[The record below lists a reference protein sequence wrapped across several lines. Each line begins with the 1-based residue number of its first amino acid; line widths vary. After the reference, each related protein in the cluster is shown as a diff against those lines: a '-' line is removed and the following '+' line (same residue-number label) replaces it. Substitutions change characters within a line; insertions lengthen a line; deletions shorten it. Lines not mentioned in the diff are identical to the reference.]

1 MEDNL
6 LKTCLYDKHIALGAQ
21 MSPFGGFIMPIQ
33 YTNITDEHNA
43 VRHKAGMFDVSHM
56 GEIFVSGPDA
66 ERFVEHVFSNKVAG
80 MEPGKILYGMMLY
93 PNGTTVDDLLVYRE
107 FEPDH
112 YLLVV
117 NASNIAKDYDWLCA
131 QKEGFDVTVVN
142 ESDSWGQIAL
152 QGPEAEKY
160 AVETLGLTKAAGLAF
175 YTYYNESLPRHDEPL
190 SRHPEHSEGSRII
203 ISRTGYTGE
212 DGFEIYAPHD
222 VINTMWDTLLAAGVV
237 PCGLGCRDTLRFE
250 AGLPLYGHELSD
262 EITPLE
268 AGLGMFAKVK
278 DKDFIGRDALAAQ
291 KEAGLVRK
299 SVGIELQDK
308 AIPRAGYPVE
318 VDGVQVGV
326 VTTGYRSISTDRSVC
341 VAMVDKAY
349 TELGTQ
355 VEIRIRKKVFP
366 GIVTKRRFYE
376 TNYKK

>member
-1 MEDNL
+1 MEENL
-6 LKTCLYDKHIALGAQ
+6 LKTCLYDKHVALGAL

-33 YTNITDEHNA
+33 YTNITEEHNA
-43 VRHKAGMFDVSHM
+43 VRNAAGMFDVSHM

-66 ERFVEHVFSNKVAG
+66 EKFVNHIFTNNVTG
-80 MEPGKILYGMMLY
+80 IPDGKILYGMMLY
-93 PNGTTVDDLLVYRE
+93 PNGTVVDDLLVYKE
-107 FEPDH
+107 FEPCR

-117 NASNIAKDYDWLCA
+117 NASNIAKDYEWICA
-131 QKEGFDVTVVN
+131 QKEGYDVEVVN
-142 ESDSWGQIAL
+142 ASDSWGEIAL
-152 QGPEAEKY
+152 QGPAAEKF
-160 AVETLGLTKAAGLAF
+160 AVETLGLAPAADLGF
-175 YTYYNESLPRHDEPL
+175 YTYYEADWKGGRM
-190 SRHPEHSEGSRII
+190 IV
-203 ISRTGYTGE
+203 SRTGYTGE
-212 DGFEIYAPHD
+212 DGFEIYCSHEA
-222 VINTMWDTLLAAGVV
+222 VNEIWDILLAAGVT

-268 AGLGMFAKVK
+268 AGLGMFAKIK

-291 KEAGLVRK
+291 KEAGLTRK
-299 SVGIELQDK
+299 IVGIELQDK

-318 VDGVQVGV
+318 VNGEQVGV

-349 TELGTQ
+349 TELGTA

-366 GIVTKRRFYE
+366 GIVTKKRFYE

>member
-1 MEDNL
+1 MEENL
-6 LKTCLYDKHIALGAQ
+6 LKTCLYDKHVTLGAL

-33 YTNITDEHNA
+33 YSSITEEHNA

-66 ERFVEHVFSNKVAG
+66 EKFVNHIFTNNVTGIAD
-80 MEPGKILYGMMLY
+80 GKILYGMMLY
-93 PNGTTVDDLLVYRE
+93 PNGTVVDDLLVYKE
-107 FEPDH
+107 FEPCR

-117 NASNIAKDYDWLCA
+117 NASNIAKDYEWICA
-131 QKEGFDVTVVN
+131 QKDGFDVEVVN
-142 ESDSWGQIAL
+142 ASDSWGEIAL
-152 QGPEAEKY
+152 QGPEAEKF
-160 AVETLGLTKAAGLAF
+160 AVETLGLAPVADLGF
-175 YTYYNESLPRHDEPL
+175 YTYYETVWNGQRMVV
-190 SRHPEHSEGSRII
+190 
-203 ISRTGYTGE
+203 SRTGYTGE
-212 DGFEIYAPHD
+212 DGFEIYCSHEA
-222 VINTMWDTLLAAGVV
+222 INEIWDKLFDAGVL

-268 AGLGMFAKVK
+268 AGLGMFAKIK
-278 DKDFIGRDALAAQ
+278 EKDFIGRDALVAQ
-291 KEAGLVRK
+291 KEAGWTRK
-299 SVGIELQDK
+299 IVGIELQDK

-318 VDGVQVGV
+318 VDGVQVGE

-341 VAMVDKAY
+341 VAMVDKEY
-349 TELGTQ
+349 TELGTA

-366 GIVTKRRFYE
+366 GIVTRKRFYE

>member
-1 MEDNL
+1 MEENL
-6 LKTCLYDKHIALGAQ
+6 LKTCLYDKHVALGAL

-43 VRHKAGMFDVSHM
+43 VRQRAGMFDVSHM
-56 GEIFVSGPDA
+56 GEIYVSGPDA
-66 ERFVEHVFSNKVAG
+66 EKFVNHVFSNDITG
-80 MEPGKILYGMMLY
+80 MEDGKILYGMMLY
-93 PNGTTVDDLLVYRE
+93 PEGTTVDDLLVYKE
-107 FEPDH
+107 FQPDH
-112 YLLVV
+112 FLLVV
-117 NASNIAKDYDWLCA
+117 NASNIAKDYEWICA
-131 QKEGFDVTVVN
+131 QKEGFDVEVVN
-142 ESDSWGQIAL
+142 ASDSWGEIAL
-152 QGPEAEKY
+152 QGPDAEKF
-160 AVETLGLTKAAGLAF
+160 AVETLGLAPAAELGF
-175 YTYYNESLPRHDEPL
+175 YTYYEAEWKGERMVV
-190 SRHPEHSEGSRII
+190 
-203 ISRTGYTGE
+203 SRTGYTGE
-212 DGFEIYAPHD
+212 DGFEIYCSHKA
-222 VINTMWDTLLAAGVV
+222 VNEIWDMLLEAGVA

-278 DKDFIGRDALAAQ
+278 EKDFIGRDALVAQ
-291 KEAGLVRK
+291 KEAGLTRK
-299 SVGIELQDK
+299 IVGIELQDK

-318 VDGVQVGV
+318 VNGEQVGE

-349 TELGTQ
+349 TELGTE

-366 GIVTKRRFYE
+366 GIVTKKRFYE

>member
-6 LKTCLYDKHIALGAQ
+6 LKTCLYDKHVALGAL
-21 MSPFGGFIMPIQ
+21 MSPFGGFMMPIQ
-33 YTNITDEHNA
+33 YTSITDEHNA
-43 VRHKAGMFDVSHM
+43 VRNHAGMFDVSHM

-66 ERFVEHVFSNKVAG
+66 EKFVNHIFTNNVAG
-80 MEPGKILYGMMLY
+80 IPYGKILYGMMLY
-93 PNGTTVDDLLVYRE
+93 PNGTVVDDLLVYKE
-107 FEPDH
+107 FEPDR

-117 NASNIAKDYDWLCA
+117 NASNIAKDYEWICS
-131 QKEGFDVTVVN
+131 QKEGFDVEVFN
-142 ESDSWGQIAL
+142 ASDHWGEIAL
-152 QGPEAEKY
+152 QGPQAEKF
-160 AVETLGLTKAAGLAF
+160 AVEALGLKPAADLGF
-175 YTYYNESLPRHDEPL
+175 YTYYEAERPASDPSLPPYRM
-190 SRHPEHSEGSRII
+190 IV
-203 ISRTGYTGE
+203 SRTGYTGE
-212 DGFEIYAPHD
+212 DGFEIYCSHEA
-222 VINTMWDTLLAAGVV
+222 INEIWDILLAAGVS
-237 PCGLGCRDTLRFE
+237 PCGLGCRDILRFE

-268 AGLGMFAKVK
+268 AGLGMFAKIK
-278 DKDFIGRDALAAQ
+278 EKDFIGRDALAAQ
-291 KEAGLVRK
+291 KEAGLTRK
-299 SVGIELQDK
+299 IVGIELQDK

-318 VDGVQVGV
+318 ADGVQVGV

-366 GIVTKRRFYE
+366 GIVTKKRFYE

>member
-1 MEDNL
+1 MEENL
-6 LKTCLYDKHIALGAQ
+6 LKTCLYDKHLALGAL

-33 YTNITDEHNA
+33 YTNITEEHNA
-43 VRHKAGMFDVSHM
+43 VRNRAGMFDVSHM

-66 ERFVEHVFSNKVAG
+66 ERFVNHVFSNNVVG

-93 PNGTTVDDLLVYRE
+93 PNGNTVDDLLVYKE

-117 NASNIAKDYDWLCA
+117 NASNIAKDYEWLCA
-131 QKEGFDVTVVN
+131 QTEGYDVKVVN
-142 ESDSWGQIAL
+142 ESDNWGQLAL

-160 AVETLGLTKAAGLAF
+160 AVDVLGLSPAADLAF
-175 YTYYNESLPRHDEPL
+175 YTYYDTADEAGA
-190 SRHPEHSEGSRII
+190 RMVV
-203 ISRTGYTGE
+203 SRTGYTGE
-212 DGFEIYAPHD
+212 DGFEIYALHET
-222 VINTMWDTLLAAGVV
+222 VNRMWDLLLQAGVV

-262 EITPLE
+262 DISPLE
-268 AGLGMFAKVK
+268 AGLGMFAKIK
-278 DKDFIGRDALAAQ
+278 DKEEFIGRDALVAQ
-291 KEAGLVRK
+291 KEAGLTRK
-299 SVGIELQDK
+299 SVGIELLDK

-318 VDGVQVGV
+318 VGGVQVGV

-341 VAMVDKAY
+341 VALVDKAY
-349 TELGTQ
+349 TELGTE

-366 GIVTKRRFYE
+366 GVVTKRRFYE

>member
-1 MEDNL
+1 MEENL
-6 LKTCLYDKHIALGAQ
+6 LKTCLYDKHVALGAL

-66 ERFVEHVFSNKVAG
+66 ERFVNHVFSNNIAG
-80 MEPGKILYGMMLY
+80 MEDGKILYGMMLH
-93 PNGTTVDDLLVYRE
+93 PNGTTVDDLLVYKE
-107 FEPDH
+107 FVPDH

-117 NASNIAKDYDWLCA
+117 NASNIAKDYEWLCA
-131 QKEGFDVTVVN
+131 QTEGYDVMVAN
-142 ESDSWGQIAL
+142 ESDNWGQIAL

-160 AVETLGLTKAAGLAF
+160 AVETLGLEPAAALGF
-175 YTYYNESLPRHDEPL
+175 YTYYEAEYKGTRM
-190 SRHPEHSEGSRII
+190 IV
-203 ISRTGYTGE
+203 SRTGYTGE
-212 DGFEIYAPHD
+212 DGFEIYATHEA
-222 VINTMWDTLLAAGVV
+222 INEMWDALLAAGVV

-262 EITPLE
+262 DITPLE
-268 AGLGMFAKVK
+268 AGLGMFAKIK
-278 DKDFIGRDALAAQ
+278 DKEEFIGREALVAQ
-291 KEAGLVRK
+291 KEAGLTRK

-318 VDGVQVGV
+318 VNGVQVGV

>member
-1 MEDNL
+1 MEENL
-6 LKTCLYDKHIALGAQ
+6 LKTCLYDKHSALGAL

-33 YTNITDEHNA
+33 YSTITEEHNA
-43 VRHKAGMFDVSHM
+43 VRQRAGMFDVSHM

-66 ERFVEHVFSNKVAG
+66 EKFVNHIFTNNVTG
-80 MEPGKILYGMMLY
+80 IPDGKILYGMMLY
-93 PNGTTVDDLLVYRE
+93 PNGTVVDDLLVYKE
-107 FEPDH
+107 FEPCR

-117 NASNIAKDYDWLCA
+117 NASNIAKDYEWICA
-131 QKEGFDVTVVN
+131 QKDGFDVEVVN
-142 ESDSWGQIAL
+142 ASDSWGEIAL
-152 QGPEAEKY
+152 QGPEAEKF
-160 AVETLGLTKAAGLAF
+160 AVETLGLAPAAELGF
-175 YTYYNESLPRHDEPL
+175 YTYYEAEWKGERMVV
-190 SRHPEHSEGSRII
+190 
-203 ISRTGYTGE
+203 SRTGYTGE
-212 DGFEIYAPHD
+212 DGFEIYCSHEA
-222 VINTMWDTLLAAGVV
+222 INEIWDILLSAGVV

-278 DKDFIGRDALAAQ
+278 EKDFIGRDALVAQ
-291 KEAGLVRK
+291 KEAGLTRK
-299 SVGIELQDK
+299 IVGIELQDK
-308 AIPRAGYPVE
+308 AIPRAGYSVE
-318 VDGVQVGV
+318 VDGVQVGE

-349 TELGTQ
+349 TELGTA

-366 GIVTKRRFYE
+366 GIVTKKRFYE

>member
-1 MEDNL
+1 MSFDMEDTL
-6 LKTCLYDKHIALGAQ
+6 LKTCLYDKHVALGAQ

-43 VRHKAGMFDVSHM
+43 VRNRAGMFDVSHM

-66 ERFVEHVFSNKVAG
+66 SKFVNHIFSNDITG
-80 MEPGKILYGMMLY
+80 MEDGRILYGMMLY
-93 PNGTTVDDLLVYRE
+93 PNGTTVDDLLVYKE
-107 FEPDH
+107 FTPDS

-117 NASNIAKDYDWLCA
+117 NASNIAKDYDWISRQA
-131 QKEGFDVTVVN
+131 EGYDVKVVN

-152 QGPEAEKY
+152 QGPESERF
-160 AVETLGLTKAAGLAF
+160 AVETLGLAPAAGLSF
-175 YTYYNESLPRHDEPL
+175 YTYYETETS
-190 SRHPEHSEGSRII
+190 SGSRMIV
-203 ISRTGYTGE
+203 SRTGYTGE
-212 DGFEIYAPHD
+212 DGFEIYAPHET
-222 VINTMWDTLLAAGVV
+222 VNEMWDTLLEAGVV

-250 AGLPLYGHELSD
+250 AGLPLYGHELSE

-268 AGLGMFAKVK
+268 AGLGMFAKIRTK
-278 DKDFIGRDALAAQ
+278 DEFIGKDALVAQ
-291 KEAGLVRK
+291 KEAGLSRK

-318 VDGVQVGV
+318 VDGVQVGT

-341 VAMVDKAY
+341 VALVDKAY
-349 TELGTQ
+349 AELGTQ

-366 GIVTKRRFYE
+366 GVVTKRRFYE

>member
-1 MEDNL
+1 MEENL
-6 LKTCLYDKHIALGAQ
+6 LKTCLYDKHVALGAL

-33 YTNITDEHNA
+33 YSSITEEHNA
-43 VRHKAGMFDVSHM
+43 VRQHAGMFDVSHM

-66 ERFVEHVFSNKVAG
+66 EKFVNHIFSNNITG
-80 MEPGKILYGMMLY
+80 IPDGKILYGMMLY
-93 PNGTTVDDLLVYRE
+93 PNGTVVDDLLVYKE
-107 FEPDH
+107 FEPNK

-117 NASNIAKDYDWLCA
+117 NASNITKDYEWICA
-131 QKEGFDVTVVN
+131 QQEGFDVEVVN
-142 ESDSWGQIAL
+142 ASDTWGEIAL
-152 QGPEAEKY
+152 QGPDAEKF
-160 AVETLGLTKAAGLAF
+160 AVETLGLAPAADLGF
-175 YTYYNESLPRHDEPL
+175 YTYYEAQWNGQRMVV
-190 SRHPEHSEGSRII
+190 
-203 ISRTGYTGE
+203 SRTGYTGE
-212 DGFEIYAPHD
+212 DGFEIYCSHEA
-222 VINTMWDTLLAAGVV
+222 VNEIWDKLLAAGVV

-268 AGLGMFAKVK
+268 AGLGMFAKIK
-278 DKDFIGRDALAAQ
+278 EKDFIGRDALAAQ
-291 KEAGLVRK
+291 KEAGLSRK
-299 SVGIELQDK
+299 IVGIELQDK

-318 VDGVQVGV
+318 VNGVQVGE

-349 TELGTQ
+349 IELGTE

-366 GIVTKRRFYE
+366 GIVTKKRFYD

>member
-1 MEDNL
+1 MEENL
-6 LKTCLYDKHIALGAQ
+6 LKTCLYDKHVALGAL

-33 YTNITDEHNA
+33 YSSITEEHNA
-43 VRHKAGMFDVSHM
+43 VRNNAGMFDVSHM

-66 ERFVEHVFSNKVAG
+66 EKFVNHIFTNNVTG
-80 MEPGKILYGMMLY
+80 IPDGKILYGMMLY
-93 PNGTTVDDLLVYRE
+93 PGGTVVDDLLVYKE
-107 FEPDH
+107 FEPCK

-117 NASNIAKDYDWLCA
+117 NASNISKDYEWICA
-131 QKEGFDVTVVN
+131 QKEGFDVEVVN
-142 ESDSWGQIAL
+142 ASDTWGEIAL
-152 QGPEAEKY
+152 QGPDAEKF
-160 AVETLGLTKAAGLAF
+160 AVEVLGLAPAAELGF
-175 YTYYNESLPRHDEPL
+175 YTYYEAQWNGQRMVV
-190 SRHPEHSEGSRII
+190 
-203 ISRTGYTGE
+203 SRTGYTGE
-212 DGFEIYAPHD
+212 DGFEIYCSHEA
-222 VINTMWDTLLAAGVV
+222 INEIWDKLLAAGVA

-268 AGLGMFAKVK
+268 AGLGMFAKIK
-278 DKDFIGRDALAAQ
+278 EKDFIGRDALAAQ
-291 KEAGLVRK
+291 KEAGLSRK
-299 SVGIELQDK
+299 IVGIELQDK

-318 VDGVQVGV
+318 VNGVQVGE

-349 TELGTQ
+349 IELGTQ

-366 GIVTKRRFYE
+366 GIVTKKRFYE

>member
-1 MEDNL
+1 MEENL
-6 LKTCLYDKHIALGAQ
+6 LKTCLYDKHVSLGAL

-43 VRHKAGMFDVSHM
+43 VRRNAGMFDVSHM

-66 ERFVEHVFSNKVAG
+66 ERFVNHVFSNNVTG
-80 MEPGKILYGMMLY
+80 IPDGKILYGMMLY
-93 PNGTTVDDLLVYRE
+93 PNGTVVDDLLVYKE
-107 FEPDH
+107 FEPCR

-117 NASNIAKDYDWLCA
+117 NASNIAKDYEWLCA
-131 QKEGFDVTVVN
+131 NKEGFDVEVVN
-142 ESDSWGQIAL
+142 ASDTWGEIAL
-152 QGPEAEKY
+152 QGPDAEKF
-160 AVETLGLTKAAGLAF
+160 AVDTLGLAPAAALGF
-175 YTYYNESLPRHDEPL
+175 YTYCETEWKGTRM
-190 SRHPEHSEGSRII
+190 IV
-203 ISRTGYTGE
+203 SRTGYTGE
-212 DGFEIYAPHD
+212 DGFEIYASHEA
-222 VINTMWDTLLAAGVV
+222 VNEIWDILLEAGVV

-268 AGLGMFAKVK
+268 AGLGMFAKIK
-278 DKDFIGRDALAAQ
+278 EKDFIGRDALVAQ
-291 KEAGLVRK
+291 KEAGLTRK
-299 SVGIELQDK
+299 IVGIVLQDK

-318 VDGVQVGV
+318 VDGVQVGT

-349 TELGTQ
+349 TELDTK

-366 GIVTKRRFYE
+366 GIVTKKRFYE

>member
-1 MEDNL
+1 MEEIL
-6 LKTCLYDKHIALGAQ
+6 LKTCLYDKHVALGAQ
-21 MSPFGGFIMPIQ
+21 MSPFGGFVMPIQ

-43 VRHKAGMFDVSHM
+43 VRQRSGMFDVSHM

-66 ERFVEHVFSNKVAG
+66 ESFVNHVFTNNVTG
-80 MEPGKILYGMMLY
+80 IPDGKILYGMMLY
-93 PNGTTVDDLLVYRE
+93 PNGTVVDDLLVYKE
-107 FEPDH
+107 FEPQK

-117 NASNIAKDYDWLCA
+117 NASNIGKDYEWICA
-131 QKEGFDVTVVN
+131 QTEGYDVTVVN
-142 ESDSWGQIAL
+142 ASDQWGEIAL
-152 QGPEAEKY
+152 QGPEAEKV
-160 AVETLGLTKAAGLAF
+160 AVEVLGLAQAAELGF
-175 YTYYNESLPRHDEPL
+175 YTYYEAEWKGERM
-190 SRHPEHSEGSRII
+190 IV
-203 ISRTGYTGE
+203 SRTGYTGE
-212 DGFEIYAPHD
+212 DGFEIYCTHKA
-222 VINTMWDTLLAAGVV
+222 VNEIWDILLEAGVA

-268 AGLGMFAKVK
+268 AGLGMFVKVK
-278 DKDFIGRDALAAQ
+278 DKDDFIGRDAIVAQ
-291 KEAGLVRK
+291 KEAGLTRK
-299 SVGIELQDK
+299 IVGIELQDK

-349 TELGTQ
+349 TELGTA

-366 GIVTKRRFYE
+366 GIVTKKRFYE

>member
-1 MEDNL
+1 MEENL
-6 LKTCLYDKHIALGAQ
+6 LKTCLYDKHVALGAL

-43 VRHKAGMFDVSHM
+43 VRHNAGMFDVSHM

-66 ERFVEHVFSNKVAG
+66 EKFINHVFSNNVTG
-80 MEPGKILYGMMLY
+80 IPDGKILYGMMLY
-93 PNGTTVDDLLVYRE
+93 PNGTVVDDLLVYKE
-107 FEPDH
+107 FEPCK

-117 NASNIAKDYDWLCA
+117 NASNIAKDYEWLCA
-131 QKEGFDVTVVN
+131 NKDGFDVEVVN
-142 ESDSWGQIAL
+142 ASDSWGEIAL
-152 QGPEAEKY
+152 QGPDAEKF
-160 AVETLGLTKAAGLAF
+160 AVNTLGLVPAASLGF
-175 YTYYNESLPRHDEPL
+175 YTYYETHWK
-190 SRHPEHSEGSRII
+190 GSRMIV
-203 ISRTGYTGE
+203 SRTGYTGE
-212 DGFEIYAPHD
+212 DGFEIYASHEA
-222 VINTMWDTLLAAGVV
+222 VNEIWGLLLEAGVV

-262 EITPLE
+262 EITPIE
-268 AGLGMFAKVK
+268 AGLGMFAKIK
-278 DKDFIGRDALAAQ
+278 EKDFIGRDALAAQ
-291 KEAGLVRK
+291 KEAGLTRK
-299 SVGIELQDK
+299 IVGIELQDK

-318 VDGVQVGV
+318 VDGVQVGT

-349 TELGTQ
+349 TELDTK

-366 GIVTKRRFYE
+366 GIVTKKRFYE

>member
-1 MEDNL
+1 MEENL
-6 LKTCLYDKHIALGAQ
+6 LKTCLHDRHVALGAL
-21 MSPFGGFIMPIQ
+21 MSPFAGFDMPIQ

-66 ERFVEHVFSNKVAG
+66 DKFVNHVFSNNIEG
-80 MEPGKILYGMMLY
+80 MEDGKILYGMMLY
-93 PNGTTVDDLLVYRE
+93 PNGTTVDDLLVYKE
-107 FEPDH
+107 FVPDR

-117 NASNIAKDYDWLCA
+117 NASNIAKDYEWLCA
-131 QKEGFDVTVVN
+131 QAEGYDVKVVN
-142 ESDSWGQIAL
+142 ASDDWGQIAL

-160 AVETLGLTKAAGLAF
+160 AVETLGLDEAAALGF
-175 YTYYNESLPRHDEPL
+175 YTYYETEYPGVVEPRM
-190 SRHPEHSEGSRII
+190 IV
-203 ISRTGYTGE
+203 SRTGYTGE
-212 DGFEIYAPHD
+212 DGYEIYASHEA
-222 VINTMWDTLLAAGVV
+222 ILKIWDTLLEAGVV

-278 DKDFIGRDALAAQ
+278 DKADFIGRDALVAQ
-291 KEAGLVRK
+291 KDAGLVRK

-318 VDGVQVGV
+318 VNGVQVGV

-341 VAMVDKAY
+341 VALVDKAY

>member
-1 MEDNL
+1 MEENL
-6 LKTCLYDKHIALGAQ
+6 LKTCLYDKHVALGAL

-66 ERFVEHVFSNKVAG
+66 AKFVNHVFSNNIAG
-80 MEPGKILYGMMLY
+80 MEYGKILYGMML
-93 PNGTTVDDLLVYRE
+93 NEKGGTVDDLLVYKE

-117 NASNIAKDYDWLCA
+117 NASNIAKDYAWLCA
-131 QKEGFDVTVVN
+131 QTEGYDVKVVN
-142 ESDSWGQIAL
+142 ESDTWGQIAL
-152 QGPEAEKY
+152 QGPEAERY
-160 AVETLGLTKAAGLAF
+160 AVETLGLAPAADLGF
-175 YTYYNESLPRHDEPL
+175 YTYYEAEYKGTRM
-190 SRHPEHSEGSRII
+190 IV
-203 ISRTGYTGE
+203 SRTGYTGE
-212 DGFEIYAPHD
+212 DGFEIYATHEA
-222 VINTMWDTLLAAGVV
+222 INEMWNVLLAAGVV

-250 AGLPLYGHELSD
+250 AGLPLYGHELD
-262 EITPLE
+262 DDITPLE

-278 DKDFIGRDALAAQ
+278 DKEEFIGRDALVAQ
-291 KEAGLVRK
+291 KEAGLTRK

-349 TELGTQ
+349 TELGTK

>member
-1 MEDNL
+1 
-6 LKTCLYDKHIALGAQ
+6 
-21 MSPFGGFIMPIQ
+21 MPIQ
-33 YTNITDEHNA
+33 YTNITEEHNS
-43 VRHKAGMFDVSHM
+43 VRNNAGMFDVSHM

-66 ERFVEHVFSNKVAG
+66 EKFVNHIFSNNITG
-80 MEPGKILYGMMLY
+80 IPDGKILYGMMLY
-93 PNGTTVDDLLVYRE
+93 PSGTVVDDLLVYKE
-107 FEPDH
+107 FETNR

-117 NASNIAKDYDWLCA
+117 NASNIAKDYEWICA
-131 QKEGFDVTVVN
+131 QKEGFDVEVVN
-142 ESDSWGQIAL
+142 ASDTWGEIAL
-152 QGPEAEKY
+152 QGPAAEKF
-160 AVETLGLTKAAGLAF
+160 AVETLGLTEAAELGF
-175 YTYYNESLPRHDEPL
+175 YTYYEAQWKGQRMVV
-190 SRHPEHSEGSRII
+190 
-203 ISRTGYTGE
+203 SRTGYTGE
-212 DGFEIYAPHD
+212 DGFEIYCSHEA
-222 VINTMWDTLLAAGVV
+222 VNEIWDILHAAGVT

-262 EITPLE
+262 QITPLE

-278 DKDFIGRDALAAQ
+278 EKDFIGRDALVAQ
-291 KEAGLVRK
+291 KETGLSRK
-299 SVGIELQDK
+299 IVGIELQDK

-318 VDGVQVGV
+318 INGEQVGE

-366 GIVTKRRFYE
+366 GIVTKKRFYE

>member
-1 MEDNL
+1 MEENL
-6 LKTCLYDKHIALGAQ
+6 LKTCLYDKHVALGAL

-33 YTNITDEHNA
+33 YTNITEEHNA
-43 VRHKAGMFDVSHM
+43 VRQHAGMFDVSHM

-66 ERFVEHVFSNKVAG
+66 EKFVNHIFTNNVTG
-80 MEPGKILYGMMLY
+80 IPDGKILYGMMLY
-93 PNGTTVDDLLVYRE
+93 PSGTVVDDLLVYKE
-107 FEPDH
+107 FEPCKWICAQKDGFDVE
-112 YLLVV
+112 VV
-117 NASNIAKDYDWLCA
+117 NASDY
-131 QKEGFDVTVVN
+131 
-142 ESDSWGQIAL
+142 WGEIAL
-152 QGPEAEKY
+152 QGPEAEKF
-160 AVETLGLTKAAGLAF
+160 AVETLGLAPAAELGF
-175 YTYYNESLPRHDEPL
+175 YTYYEAQWKGERM
-190 SRHPEHSEGSRII
+190 IA
-203 ISRTGYTGE
+203 SRTGYTGE
-212 DGFEIYAPHD
+212 DGFEIYCSHEA
-222 VINTMWDTLLAAGVV
+222 VNEIWDKLLEAGVT

-278 DKDFIGRDALAAQ
+278 EKDFIGRDALVAQ
-291 KEAGLVRK
+291 KEAGLTRK
-299 SVGIELQDK
+299 IVGIELQDK

-318 VDGVQVGV
+318 VDGVQVGE

-349 TELGTQ
+349 TELGTA

-366 GIVTKRRFYE
+366 GIVTKKRFYE

>member
-1 MEDNL
+1 MEENL
-6 LKTCLYDKHIALGAQ
+6 SKTCLYDKHVALGAL

-43 VRHKAGMFDVSHM
+43 VRHRAGMFDVSHM

-66 ERFVEHVFSNKVAG
+66 EKFVNHIFSNNITDI
-80 MEPGKILYGMMLY
+80 PDGKILYGMMLY
-93 PNGTTVDDLLVYRE
+93 PNGTVVDDLLVYKE
-107 FEPDH
+107 FEPNK

-117 NASNIAKDYDWLCA
+117 NASNIAKDHEWICA
-131 QKEGFDVTVVN
+131 QAEGFDVTIDN
-142 ESDSWGQIAL
+142 ASDSWGEIAL
-152 QGPEAEKY
+152 QGPEAEKF
-160 AVETLGLTKAAGLAF
+160 AVETLGLAPAADLGF
-175 YTYYNESLPRHDEPL
+175 YTYYEAEWHSC
-190 SRHPEHSEGSRII
+190 HPEQREGSFPSRMIV
-203 ISRTGYTGE
+203 SRTGYTGE
-212 DGFEIYAPHD
+212 DGFEIYASHEA
-222 VINTMWDTLLAAGVV
+222 INEIWDILHAAGVA

-268 AGLGMFAKVK
+268 AGLGMFAKIK
-278 DKDFIGRDALAAQ
+278 EKDFIGRDALAAQ
-291 KEAGLVRK
+291 KEAGLTRK
-299 SVGIELQDK
+299 IVGIELQDK

-318 VDGVQVGV
+318 IEGQQVGV

-366 GIVTKRRFYE
+366 GIVTKKRFYE